1 MPFHASKPG
10 KRAGEQ
16 PERSGF
22 CSAKETIVV
31 NEKLFQKINGCF
43 VTVWS

>member
-1 MPFHASKPG
+1 MPFHASKPCM
-10 KRAGEQ
+10 RAGEQ
-16 PERSGF
+16 PVRSGF

-43 VTVWS
+43 VTV